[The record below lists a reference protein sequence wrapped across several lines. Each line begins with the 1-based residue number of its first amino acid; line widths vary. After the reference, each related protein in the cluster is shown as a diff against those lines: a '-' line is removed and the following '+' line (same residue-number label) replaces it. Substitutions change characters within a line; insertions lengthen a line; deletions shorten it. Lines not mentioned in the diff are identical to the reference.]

1 MTGERRVV
9 TGEPLLEV
17 RSLRT
22 HFATERGEAR
32 AVDGVSFDVRE
43 GETLALVG
51 ESGCGKS
58 VTALSILG
66 LVPEPPGRVLPGSS
80 VRLRG
85 EELVGAS
92 ETRLREIR
100 GGEIGMIFQEPMT
113 SLNPVFTVGDQVSEA
128 IRAHRSFARRPGE
141 SRSAAVRRK
150 TIEWL
155 GRVGIAEPERRH
167 GYYPHQLSGGMRQ
180 RVMIAMAL
188 SARPTLLIA
197 DEPTTALDVTVQAQ
211 ILRLLASLQ
220 EELGTAILLITH
232 DLGVVAQTADRV
244 LVMYGGQI
252 VEEAPVAPLFREP
265 RHPYTEGL
273 LHAVPELYRRRA
285 RLAEIPGSVPHAAA
299 WPEGCRF
306 RPRCPYA
313 WERCFEP
320 PPLVHGAAEAR
331 QDRCWLEEEPKRR
344 MGAGF
349 GADARSGAGVTPAT
363 PAAGAEAVRPGES
376 P

>member
-1 MTGERRVV
+1 M

-22 HFATERGEAR
+22 YFATEQGDAR
-32 AVDGVSFDVRE
+32 AVDGVSFEVRE

-85 EELVGAS
+85 EELVSAS

-128 IRAHRSFARRPGE
+128 IREHRSFARRPGE
-141 SRSAAVRRK
+141 SRSAAIRRE

-155 GRVGIAEPERRH
+155 RRVGFSEPERRY

-180 RVMIAMAL
+180 RVMIAMAR
-188 SARPTLLIA
+188 SARPALLIA

-232 DLGVVAQTADRV
+232 DLGVVAQLPTGCWSCTAARSWKRPRSPRCSANRSIRTPRASCTPFPTCT
-244 LVMYGGQI
+244 GGGPGLRKSRG
-252 VEEAPVAPLFREP
+252 ACRTP
-265 RHPYTEGL
+265 RPGRRD
-273 LHAVPELYRRRA
+273 AVSGPAA
-285 RLAEIPGSVPHAAA
+285 RMPGSVASSRLRSCAAA
-299 WPEGCRF
+299 
-306 RPRCPYA
+306 PR
-313 WERCFEP
+313 
-320 PPLVHGAAEAR
+320 
-331 QDRCWLEEEPKRR
+331 
-344 MGAGF
+344 
-349 GADARSGAGVTPAT
+349 ARSART
-363 PAAGAEAVRPGES
+363 AAGSRRSRSDGWAPASGRTREVGRA
-376 P
+376 